1 MVNSD
6 IQLNRS
12 PTTGNRTG
20 WLSHPLWATF
30 WRSLRHPVGLLLI
43 AGLLLILQSAA
54 LFLPQMPGQLTEDAV
69 ERARWLLA
77 AQEPYGDLG
86 ALLAWLGLFDFA
98 RSYVLR
104 GLLVILI
111 LLMAMQVGDLLAMVQ
126 RIQLLRRGL
135 AEASYAAGT
144 PLTTPGL
151 QTVYRQRRALALLPD
166 VAAAQLSAQ
175 IGRASDTRV
184 AVAGAEGQIVDEERW
199 LRIDHQPF
207 LYLRILLVAAATAA
221 LILLWVIITVGWD
234 AQPPLLAPDAS
245 FRLASHDLRLSYQV
259 TPGDPNAAPD
269 ATAPT
274 LLVSMGAE
282 EGMLDARFPG
292 QLRLGSAEIGST
304 PADPALVVE
313 AWIGG
318 APVAALALPG
328 QSGLR
333 HRFSFAFPSVGSEES
348 VLIPGAEL
356 GVRLVRLPDS
366 YRFLME
372 VVSSASDVETQRT
385 EINANDAIVVP
396 YPGAADGELVLRF
409 RYLPM
414 LRVHVQSMPG
424 DWLAIPLLAL
434 VLVGGVGLLRRPRFL
449 ICQVAPWPPQRS
461 VLVVQSDDSATTT
474 ALATWAAS
482 VGSSTT
488 EEEDAA

>member
-1 MVNSD
+1 MVKSD
-6 IQLNRS
+6 TQLNLS
-12 PTTGNRTG
+12 PATGNRVG
-20 WLSHPLWATF
+20 WLYHPLWATL
-30 WRSLRHPVGLLLI
+30 WHSLRHPVLLVLV

-77 AQEPYGDLG
+77 AQEPYGGLG
-86 ALLAWLGLFDFA
+86 ALLAWLGLFDFT

-111 LLMAMQVGDLLAMVQ
+111 FLMVMQLGDLLAMVQ
-126 RIQLLRRGL
+126 RIQSLRRGL
-135 AEASYAAGT
+135 GEDSFAAGT

-151 QTVYRQRRALALLPD
+151 QTVYRHRTALALLPD
-166 VAAAQLSAQ
+166 VAATQLSTQ
-175 IGRASDTRV
+175 IGQAPDLRV
-184 AVAGAEGQIVDEERW
+184 SVTGTEGQSVDEERW
-199 LRIDHQPF
+199 LRLDHQPF
-207 LYLRILLVAAATAA
+207 LYLRILLVTAATAA
-221 LILLWVIITVGWD
+221 LILLWVILTVGWD

-245 FRLASHDLRLSYQV
+245 FRLAVRDLRLSYQV

-269 ATAPT
+269 ATMPA
-274 LLVSMGAE
+274 LLVSLGEE

-292 QLRLGSAEIGST
+292 QISLGNVDIGVT

-318 APVAALALPG
+318 APTAALALPG

-333 HRFSFAFPSVGSEES
+333 HRFSFAFPSAGSEES

-385 EINANDAIVVP
+385 EINANDAIVLP

-434 VLVGGVGLLRRPRFL
+434 VLVGAVGLLRRPRFL
-449 ICQVAPWPPQRS
+449 ICQIAPWPPDRS

-488 EEEDAA
+488 QEEDAA